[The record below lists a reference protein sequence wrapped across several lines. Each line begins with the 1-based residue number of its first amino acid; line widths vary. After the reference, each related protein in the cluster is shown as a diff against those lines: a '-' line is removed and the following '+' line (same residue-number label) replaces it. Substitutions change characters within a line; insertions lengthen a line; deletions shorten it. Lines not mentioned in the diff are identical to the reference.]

1 MHQREQ
7 RRRRDKRSKLNKL
20 RQSVRIKLHQQILED
35 TGCIFQVAIP
45 KIAVRLQDNFGADKC
60 IELVYEKVYVCFSEE
75 EESNDQKKNR
85 ISDFK
90 IVLQNFSA
98 YVVSGDKKTE
108 ILRGNDNHKQASVTL
123 KTTKGQNR
131 TSLVVAP
138 LKVAIDPVSLGVILQ
153 FAVNKVPKS
162 H

>member
-1 MHQREQ
+1 MNDDAEYAEEEEMFASLGLKSSSTLTGLHLRRRLKRGLEATASVATKLSFTTIEHMHQREQ

-60 IELVYEKVYVCFSEE
+60 IELVYEKVYVCFNEE

-98 YVVSGDKKTE
+98 YSTIRKK
-108 ILRGNDNHKQASVTL
+108 HSY
-123 KTTKGQNR
+123 
-131 TSLVVAP
+131 
-138 LKVAIDPVSLGVILQ
+138 
-153 FAVNKVPKS
+153 
-162 H
+162 